1 MNVRRGHRAL
11 NAACRPVRLGLLC
24 LWLDPEP
31 VGQAPDSF
39 KAGGQW
45 RSM

>member
-1 MNVRRGHRAL
+1 MNVRRGNRAL
-11 NAACRPVRLGLLC
+11 NAAWLLVRLDSLC

-31 VGQAPDSF
+31 IGQAPDSF

-45 RSM
+45 RST